1 MSVFSLCLPTVTP
14 TEDPVPSCGVD
25 TVITV
30 IMAVVISILVLA
42 VLILGVVTGVLCH
55 RKGRTGACYVCG
67 SGCSAADA
75 KSQVWQLQNPEEI
88 RGPELH
94 KDPPTIV
101 TVPSNPSPP
110 SGTSIHVK
118 TSSTSAYPTKPCST
132 DTCGT
137 NSGSS
142 GSPSQSRPRKHSRKR
157 SDIAGEQGV
166 DLLSE
171 GDDDAFHD
179 Q

>member
-14 TEDPVPSCGVD
+14 TENPVPSCGVYI
-25 TVITV
+25 VITV
-30 IMAVVISILVLA
+30 IMAVVISILVPA
-42 VLILGVVTGVLCH
+42 VLILGVVTVVLCH
-55 RKGRTGACYVCG
+55 RKGRTGACYVYG

-75 KSQVWQLQNPEEI
+75 KSQVWQLQSPEEI
-88 RGPELH
+88 
-94 KDPPTIV
+94 KDQPTIV
-101 TVPSNPSPP
+101 TVPSSPSPP

-118 TSSTSAYPTKPCST
+118 TSSTSTYPTKPCST